1 LQHQFA
7 GNCNTKKGIREWWSK
22 MPDKQEA
29 FAGLALG
36 TVVGLL
42 VGMSNIPV
50 TAIVV
55 LWRFA
60 NSD

>member
-1 LQHQFA
+1 VDGGA
-7 GNCNTKKGIREWWSK
+7 KC
-22 MPDKQEA
+22 PDKQEA
-29 FAGLALG
+29 FAGFALG

-42 VGMSNIPV
+42 VGMSKSLV